1 MYTLCID
8 DSFMMR
14 GEYEK
19 VFHRNGDARQR
30 GVDLSCTPA
39 RMFDNPLK
47 LEQGK
52 PYDND
57 DRHNGHDGQFHR
69 SGDSFVVVLYF

>member
-1 MYTLCID
+1 
-8 DSFMMR
+8 MMR

-39 RMFDNPLK
+39 RIFDNPLK
-47 LEQGK
+47 LDQASPMIMTTDTMVMMVNFTE
-52 PYDND
+52 
-57 DRHNGHDGQFHR
+57 
-69 SGDSFVVVLYF
+69 VVIVLYF